1 MTTQGEQSDKKPDAT
16 FIMNRFGE
24 TISYTGTDKLTD
36 AVPGAV
42 PEFDETLPD
51 KVGRYE
57 IRRLLGRG
65 GFGAVYLGH
74 DSQLQREVAIKVPI
88 LTAAD
93 DETNV
98 EEEFLEDVRRI
109 AQLKHPGIVTVHD
122 VGVDDDGTCFIVS
135 DYLDGPDL
143 NHWLADNKP
152 EWPECVRIV
161 ASVAEALAEAH
172 ALNTIHRDVKP
183 GNILVVQRAGETLPV
198 LVDFGLAVNERTAE
212 DRGNIVGTPNYMSP
226 EQARGEGH
234 RIDGRTDIYALGV
247 ILYRM
252 LSGRLPFSAPSI
264 SALLQKVIEDDAQ
277 PPRQFASG
285 IPRDL
290 ERICLKSMARQI
302 SERYTTARD
311 FAKDLRA
318 LLATQDAP
326 AQASVSISASQPSLR
341 VSQPTVKAS
350 RPATRV
356 SRSVRIVKKQE
367 EEDASRTDGLKILIA
382 EDHELTRFQ
391 TEEGP

>member
-1 MTTQGEQSDKKPDAT
+1 MATQDEQAGKQLDAT
-16 FIMNRFGE
+16 FILNRFGE
-24 TISYTGTDKLTD
+24 TVSFTGADRLTD
-36 AVPGAV
+36 SIPGPA
-42 PEFDETLPD
+42 PKFDETLPA

-57 IRRLLGRG
+57 IRGLLGRG
-65 GFGAVYLGH
+65 GFGAVYLGY

-88 LTAAD
+88 LAAD
-93 DETNV
+93 DEDHINV
-98 EEEFLEDVRRI
+98 EQEFLEEARRI

-122 VGVDDDGTCFIVS
+122 VGVDDGVCFIVS

-152 EWPECVRIV
+152 EWRECVKIV

-172 ALNTIHRDVKP
+172 SLNTIHRDVKP

-198 LVDFGLAVNERTAE
+198 LVDFGLAINERTAE

-264 SALLQKVIEDDAQ
+264 SLLLQKVIEDDAQ
-277 PPRQFASG
+277 PFTQFA
-285 IPRDL
+285 PDCPEEL
-290 ERICLKSMARQI
+290 ERICLKAMARQI
-302 SERYTTARD
+302 SERYRNARG
-311 FAKDLRA
+311 FAQELRT
-318 LLATQDAP
+318 LLA
-326 AQASVSISASQPSLR
+326 AQASPAQGSVSINVSSQPTLR
-341 VSQPTVKAS
+341 VSQPTVNPAA
-350 RPATRV
+350 RPRV
-356 SRSVRIVKKQE
+356 SAGQYGSSNRRKKKNLP
-367 EEDASRTDGLKILIA
+367 APPG
-382 EDHELTRFQ
+382 
-391 TEEGP
+391 